1 MISSMFTKF
10 PTKVYWI
17 NHECIRDTCIKWKRT
32 YNKKRATAIQHITKL
47 TWRIFSC
54 HSVFKL
60 HLSEVRPCDDEAES
74 NARRNAKEETDQN
87 VFTHAT
93 ASTHALHF
101 GKSASAFDVADFRL
115 ANRAVRMS
123 TNTFKS
129 NIYDKWKYSISCQRQ
144 RQRQLLLP
152 EIANPQEQ
160 RRQ

>member
-74 NARRNAKEETDQN
+74 NARRNAKEETEPNIVTQ
-87 VFTHAT
+87 AT

-101 GKSASAFDVADFRL
+101 GKSASAFYVADFWL
-115 ANRAVRMS
+115 ASCAVRMS
-123 TNTFKS
+123 TNTLKCR
-129 NIYDKWKYSISCQRQ
+129 ILDKWKSDVAVILYGNATMQQ
-144 RQRQLLLP
+144 W
-152 EIANPQEQ
+152 
-160 RRQ
+160 